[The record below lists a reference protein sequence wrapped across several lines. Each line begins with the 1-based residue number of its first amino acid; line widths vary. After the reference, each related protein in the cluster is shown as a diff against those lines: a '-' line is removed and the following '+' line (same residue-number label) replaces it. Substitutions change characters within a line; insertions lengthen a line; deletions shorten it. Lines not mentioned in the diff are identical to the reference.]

1 MLAPPVPPPPPEEEP
16 ERHEA
21 GQPAAEAP
29 LALPPLPGAERRRPM
44 SRAELKEASRRRAAA
59 SLKIMA
65 DRARPTTW
73 TGGKLGARREA
84 KAQLLSASLI
94 KA

>member
-1 MLAPPVPPPPPEEEP
+1 MTHGRQDVTAASQLAAASSSERYEP
-16 ERHEA
+16 I
-21 GQPAAEAP
+21 
-29 LALPPLPGAERRRPM
+29 L
-44 SRAELKEASRRRAAA
+44 SRAERKEASRRRAAA

-84 KAQLLSASLI
+84 KAELLSASLI

>member
-1 MLAPPVPPPPPEEEP
+1 
-16 ERHEA
+16 
-21 GQPAAEAP
+21 
-29 LALPPLPGAERRRPM
+29 M